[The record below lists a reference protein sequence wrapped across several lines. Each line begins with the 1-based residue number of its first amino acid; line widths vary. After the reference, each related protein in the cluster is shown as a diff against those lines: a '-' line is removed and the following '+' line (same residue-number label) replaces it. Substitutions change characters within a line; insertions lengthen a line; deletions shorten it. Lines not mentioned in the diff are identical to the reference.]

1 MQTGQSL
8 GLLIENQKILSPNV
22 LNEGTYHP
30 TIGTFGMYANKSIEG
45 LWTYNP
51 TPNTTW
57 SY

>member
-1 MQTGQSL
+1 MSSGKSL
-8 GLLIENQKILSPNV
+8 GLVIENSEMFSPNV
-22 LNEGTYHP
+22 LNEGTYKP

-51 TPNTTW
+51 NSSTTW

>member
-1 MQTGQSL
+1 MF
-8 GLLIENQKILSPNV
+8 SPNV
-22 LNEGTYHP
+22 LNEGTYKP

-51 TPNTTW
+51 NSSTTW